1 MCEANVYIK
10 TKDQLELYFENVD
23 KILPDSDEIIMED
36 IFGQKKIIKAKLKE
50 LNLVEHRIIIER
62 R

>member
-36 IFGQKKIIKAKLKE
+36 VFGQKKIIKAKLKE